1 MSATALIKTLFQNSS
16 LVAYRPPQTYSSVTG
31 AYTIFTVSGGPIL
44 AEYLIG
50 YVTGA
55 PGGATTIAGTLN
67 GVAGDAGAADIGTT
81 GIAGWVVWYPLN
93 VAGTTLVAAAL
104 PPTIATKPAGM
115 VVGTSVGTIV
125 ITYAVSTIPM
135 SWTLIYKKLT
145 PAAVV
150 T

>member
-1 MSATALIKTLFQNSS
+1 MSLNGKVRAILQGGDQ
-16 LVAYRPPQTYSSVTG
+16 VAFRPSQTYSSVTG
-31 AYTIFTVSGGPIL
+31 AYTIFTVAGGPIL
-44 AEYLIG
+44 ARYLIG
-50 YVTGA
+50 GITGA

-104 PPTIATKPAGM
+104 PMTIATAPQGM
-115 VVGTSVGTIV
+115 IVGTSVGTIV

-135 SWTLIYKKLT
+135 SWTLVYKKLS
-145 PAAVV
+145 PASHVV
-150 T
+150 